1 MKNIVLK
8 PAGISDSVVWFN
20 LGMHH
25 VPHTG
30 DLPNTV
36 FTTAQSSV
44 FISPHNY
51 LLSDPSRATSQQVE
65 INFDGDDVAVN
76 TFGSTLPSC
85 TRPDLVSVNIKKFQK
100 PVFALFYLL

>member
-1 MKNIVLK
+1 
-8 PAGISDSVVWFN
+8 
-20 LGMHH
+20 MHH

-44 FISPHNY
+44 LISPHNY

-65 INFDGDDVAVN
+65 INFDTDDVAVS
-76 TFGSTLPSC
+76 TFGSTSPSC
-85 TRPDLVSVNIKKFQK
+85 TRPDLVSVNKKIF
-100 PVFALFYLL
+100 

>member
-1 MKNIVLK
+1 
-8 PAGISDSVVWFN
+8 
-20 LGMHH
+20 MHH

-51 LLSDPSRATSQQVE
+51 LLSDPSRSTSQQVQ
-65 INFDGDDVAVN
+65 INFDGDNVAVS

-85 TRPDLVSVNIKKFQK
+85 TKPDLVSVKKKNSKNQFLLSFIR
-100 PVFALFYLL
+100 PEVRFLTDALARS